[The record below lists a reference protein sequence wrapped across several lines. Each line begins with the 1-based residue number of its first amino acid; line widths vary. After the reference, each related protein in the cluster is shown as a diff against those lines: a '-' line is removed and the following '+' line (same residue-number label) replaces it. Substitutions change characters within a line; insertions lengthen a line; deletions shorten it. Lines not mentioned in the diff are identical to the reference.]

1 MTEQIKKYDPAN
13 FDSVS
18 RILEEEIQNSHKFLS
33 KEELKDYIEDTKQEL
48 LFINPQYI
56 TKIWNIYEDTKIVGF
71 TSVRETSTETIIVS
85 IYVLSA
91 YQKKGYGKKL
101 LNKILSEC
109 KAPYSLAVYEENRDA
124 YRFYENFGF
133 KVTKKGLQKNHKYLE
148 MTIS

>member
-13 FDSVS
+13 LDLVS
-18 RILEEEIQNSHKFLS
+18 RILEEEIKNSHKFLS
-33 KEELKDYIEDTKQEL
+33 NEELKDYIEDTKQEL

-85 IYVLSA
+85 IYVFSA